1 MSGDLDLRQSKCFVR
16 SFNPRGPSP
25 EWKFEEA
32 TDQSDVPI
40 MVARTRPIK
49 FGEVI
54 GQPKLD

>member
-1 MSGDLDLRQSKCFVR
+1 MLCEV
-16 SFNPRGPSP
+16 FNPRGPSP